1 MTEQLE
7 DRSFK
12 RLTDKFPV
20 YVCICVFSSIRSL
33 KIFIIDENNI
43 NRQESITGWWFFMVF
58 TIEDIRKRIVPIVVK
73 YGIDSF
79 SLFGSYAR
87 DEATED
93 SDLDFVMDDGD
104 LKGLQYVSLVL
115 DLEDE
120 FNCHVDVISKGS
132 SNKKFLNKIKNDEVL
147 LYERKR

>member
-1 MTEQLE
+1 
-7 DRSFK
+7 
-12 RLTDKFPV
+12 
-20 YVCICVFSSIRSL
+20 
-33 KIFIIDENNI
+33 
-43 NRQESITGWWFFMVF
+43 MVF
-58 TIEDIRKRIVPIVVK
+58 TIADIKRRVIPIVVK
-73 YGIDSF
+73 YGVDSF

-87 DEATED
+87 GEAYEG

-132 SNKKFLNKIKNDEVL
+132 SNKNFLNKIKNDEVL
-147 LYERKR
+147 LYERKRRISGKYSWRIMKLHIRKICNVLSD